1 MSGRL
6 IRTVCTAALVAV
18 TAIAAGPASAE
29 PSDEPSPDVTAEAA
43 EAAEAAGPVKPAKPV
58 KPTGSADPAKPA
70 APVGPAPGAPALS
83 TVSGMLTRLQDL
95 YRRAEEA
102 GEAVN
107 AAEQAL
113 TKQRAE
119 AAHLGRALTYARNAF
134 DDSRSAAGQL
144 AREQYRGHSDLSSY
158 LRLLLAR
165 DPQSALDQGHLIERA
180 ANSRLATMT
189 RLQAGARRAD
199 MLATAARKAL
209 DKELLLAARHR
220 QAYGTAAARLKAVE
234 EMLASLSAA
243 DIAALSAKEESD
255 TAEAQEK
262 LLATGLLDAEHAP
275 SAQGSAAMKY
285 AVQQIGKPYVSG
297 AEGPDTYDGSGLT
310 SQAWAKAGRTIPRT
324 SQEQWAELPKVPLQS
339 LRPGDLVVY
348 FPEATH
354 VAVYLGNGTVIHA
367 PRAGGRVKASP
378 IAANPLLGAVRPDP
392 AGRALASYT
401 PPKLPDGATTGPD
414 KGLDAGARKEQ
425 DADGQTVGQ
434 AKE

>member
-1 MSGRL
+1 MSGIVSGRL

-43 EAAEAAGPVKPAKPV
+43 EAAGPVKPAKP
-58 KPTGSADPAKPA
+58 TSSADPAKPA
-70 APVGPAPGAPALS
+70 APAGPAHGAPALS

-95 YRRAEEA
+95 YRRAEQA

-119 AAHLGRALTYARNAF
+119 AAHLGRALTDARTAF

-310 SQAWAKAGRTIPRT
+310 SQAWARAGRKIPAPARSSGRSCPRCRCSRFAPATWWST
-324 SQEQWAELPKVPLQS
+324 SPRPPTWPSIWA
-339 LRPGDLVVY
+339 
-348 FPEATH
+348 T
-354 VAVYLGNGTVIHA
+354 
-367 PRAGGRVKASP
+367 
-378 IAANPLLGAVRPDP
+378 
-392 AGRALASYT
+392 
-401 PPKLPDGATTGPD
+401 
-414 KGLDAGARKEQ
+414 AR
-425 DADGQTVGQ
+425 
-434 AKE
+434 